1 MEELYL
7 KMENKEVE
15 GLKAEESDV
24 LVDAITLGWVGGQA
38 KGEGK
43 KHSRK
48 GGGKLSSADAEGR
61 ELEKQQ
67 DKQQVINR
75 LNKVNQ
81 SNQYD
86 YQLPIYASHNKT
98 LKISSMMR

>member
-15 GLKAEESDV
+15 EGLKAEGSGV

-48 GGGKLSSADAEGR
+48 GEESCHLQTQKEG
-61 ELEKQQ
+61 
-67 DKQQVINR
+67 N
-75 LNKVNQ
+75 
-81 SNQYD
+81 
-86 YQLPIYASHNKT
+86 
-98 LKISSMMR
+98 